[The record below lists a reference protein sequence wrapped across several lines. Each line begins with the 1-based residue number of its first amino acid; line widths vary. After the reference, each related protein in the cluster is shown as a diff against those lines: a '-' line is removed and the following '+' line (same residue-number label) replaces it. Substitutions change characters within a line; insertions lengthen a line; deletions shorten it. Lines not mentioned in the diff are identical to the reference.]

1 MAIMGREVAEPVELL
16 LVLIIV
22 VVTLASLVFIQGW
35 IEGGPGNEG

>member
-1 MAIMGREVAEPVELL
+1 MAVMGREVAEPVELL

-35 IEGGPGNEG
+35 IEGGRENEG